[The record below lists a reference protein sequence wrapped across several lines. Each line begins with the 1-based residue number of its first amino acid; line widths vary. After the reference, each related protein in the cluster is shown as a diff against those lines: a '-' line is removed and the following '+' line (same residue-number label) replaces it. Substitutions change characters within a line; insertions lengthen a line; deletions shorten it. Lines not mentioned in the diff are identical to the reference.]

1 MVRYQ
6 TNWSLE
12 LVLSFCDSEHATTQ
26 TDNGGQ
32 VVNQSTPQA
41 DPPAMATD
49 SANTVTEVLNSEEQS
64 ELQAYPTSNSDCE
77 SA

>member
-1 MVRYQ
+1 MVRCQ

-12 LVLSFCDSEHATTQ
+12 PVLGFCNSEHATTQ

-32 VVNQSTPQA
+32 VVDQSTPQA

-49 SANTVTEVLNSEEQS
+49 GASTILEVLNSGEQS
-64 ELQAYPTSNSDCE
+64 ELQAYPSSNSDCE